1 MVDTRERMG
10 KRPDLQP
17 VVHQPDKSTQ
27 ANRWLDTALRLH
39 GGAAEEG
46 RECITRGYAVAPNQ
60 PRVLASINKIVRGL
74 PRQYADSHEID
85 HAGTPGAPIVK
96 FTKIFQGYPTALA
109 PVNAGTGS
117 RQSASGVEFG
127 KVNSAPKWATALG
140 EHQLN
145 MLEALGDVGSLL
157 EGEPQVQE
165 NSLLWARRDIDWQV
179 GHLDAQVEY
188 VPSPDILPKGI
199 ITLTPLDRNT
209 NARVFPMR
217 EITRLG
223 RLPTRAEF
231 DELAVIVQVPLGQT
245 LYMRYDTPHGG
256 GNMPGLRLHGLL
268 GSASLS
274 LGTQSTYFLKVRPT
288 TTQSARVAGKVR
300 PRERSST
307 AVRARRT
314 RVTPPQQPP
323 QSKANPESHP
333 MANDDMVSGLSLQAA
348 IGGDDLV
355 ERGDIARSDTM
366 EDVLDDTLDNCIS
379 TDELRGAILSQRV
392 ATPVSMAPPASP
404 VSLWR
409 DQGRVRGTV
418 GISSGRYAA
427 RLVLPMV
434 DRNHSLA
441 DEPQDGTSADGTSA
455 SSGGGVTTIAPTI
468 NPEDAHPA
476 GGANVRTMVHQVS
489 AGPDQAIEQSS
500 DCSGTLGALKR
511 AQSWMHKQ
519 AK

>member
-1 MVDTRERMG
+1 ME
-10 KRPDLQP
+10 
-17 VVHQPDKSTQ
+17 
-27 ANRWLDTALRLH
+27 
-39 GGAAEEG
+39 
-46 RECITRGYAVAPNQ
+46 ECITRGYVVAPNQ
-60 PRVLASINKIVRGL
+60 PRMLSSINKIVRGL

-127 KVNSAPKWATALG
+127 KVDSAPEWATALG

-209 NARVFPMR
+209 NARVFPMC

-231 DELAVIVQVPLGQT
+231 DELAVIVQVSLGQT

-392 ATPVSMAPPASP
+392 QRQSAWRRQRRQSACGAT
-404 VSLWR
+404 R
-409 DQGRVRGTV
+409 
-418 GISSGRYAA
+418 
-427 RLVLPMV
+427 
-434 DRNHSLA
+434 
-441 DEPQDGTSADGTSA
+441 
-455 SSGGGVTTIAPTI
+455 
-468 NPEDAHPA
+468 A
-476 GGANVRTMVHQVS
+476 GFV
-489 AGPDQAIEQSS
+489 
-500 DCSGTLGALKR
+500 
-511 AQSWMHKQ
+511 AQW
-519 AK
+519 A